1 MEEKK
6 LFSPIVFEEVDPRIV
21 ALGTKSADEKIYLV
35 LYERYDENGYKLSEF
50 LLCKG
55 RDDCYRSIDNLLH
68 TYSIDINKS
77 VVLVEVPGINL
88 KGKAEWFMKGISNAL
103 TIYEFCKAT
112 ERYFGDAAFDIEEFV
127 DGYEDKEEEKEITME
142 AMKEAMNT
150 PTAKTEAEVFGGNQE
165 LADIYNQ
172 AMKDK

>member
-6 LFSPIVFEEVDPRIV
+6 LFNPIVFDEVDPRIV

-35 LYERYDENGYKLSEF
+35 LYERYDEDGNKLSEY

-55 RDDCYRSIDNLLH
+55 RDECYRSIDRLLH
-68 TYSIDINKS
+68 TYSIDVNKS

-103 TIYEFCKAT
+103 SIYEFCKVT
-112 ERYFGDAAFDIEEFV
+112 ERYFGDAAFDIDEFV
-127 DGYEDKEEEKEITME
+127 DDNYNEKDEKEITME
-142 AMKEAMNT
+142 VIKEAMNT
-150 PTAKTEAEVFGGNQE
+150 PIAKTEADVFGGSQE
-165 LADIYNQ
+165 LADVYSQ
-172 AMKDK
+172 AMKEK